1 MRWSL
6 SLLLAVPVA
15 CWSPGT
21 SDKVPA
27 HTGEEETG
35 SEDTCAPTC
44 DDDTGSESA
53 EDSTAETGVDTG
65 SDSSGDSTDSS
76 ADDSAG
82 SDSAGD
88 DLDLNDADAKLLGDA
103 PGIGAGFAVSDVG
116 DANGD
121 GLGDLAVIAPAGS
134 PGIVFVMQH
143 PVSGSVSLGDSE
155 GRLIA
160 DGTDEIGMTTEMAP
174 MDGGADMDGDGY
186 DDLVVGMPFSGAD
199 SEGWA
204 GVLEGPVVGDL
215 YPTDVDATLSGGALD
230 IAGSGVAWL
239 GDMNGDGW
247 EDLAIGANGVV
258 GSESEVGYCSR
269 ADEEVEDDEYGLA
282 AGAVYVV
289 LGPVTGTA
297 SLEEGSEARLVGEDG
312 YDYAGEPVVPAG
324 DLNGDGIVDLFGA
337 ASGNCEG
344 GYEAGA
350 AYVVLGPV
358 SGEGLLADA
367 DAKLVG
373 EFYHDRAGQSLAVAG
388 DTNGDGWP
396 DLLVGVPRRDVFR
409 GETYLILGPVSGT
422 VDLSTAD
429 AMFTGEAAV
438 DYSGASVVGAG
449 DQDADGYADLAIGAY
464 FADSE
469 TEYGGALYI
478 LYGPQAGLHDLGE
491 ADAKFT
497 APSGAAGKSVAN
509 VGDVD
514 LDGLPDLLVGA
525 YSDSD
530 GASGA
535 GAAYL
540 LLGGGTLLTHARESR

>member
-15 CWSPGT
+15 CWSPGP

-27 HTGEEETG
+27 HTGESETG
-35 SEDTCAPTC
+35 SGDSCAPTC
-44 DDDTGSESA
+44 DGDTGSESGD
-53 EDSTAETGVDTG
+53 DSTAETGVDTG
-65 SDSSGDSTDSS
+65 SDSSGDSADST

-215 YPTDVDATLSGGALD
+215 YPTDVDATLSGGAFAG
-230 IAGSGVAWL
+230 AGSGVAWM
-239 GDMNGDGW
+239 GDMNDDGW
-247 EDLAIGANGVV
+247 EDLAIGALGVD
-258 GSESEVGYCSR
+258 GSESTVGYCSR
-269 ADEEVEDDEYGLA
+269 ADEEVEVDEGGQT
-282 AGAVYVV
+282 AGAVYVM
-289 LGPVTGTA
+289 LGPVSGTT
-297 SLEEGSEARLVGEDG
+297 SLAEGAEARLVGEDG
-312 YDYAGEPVVPAG
+312 YDLAGETVSPAG
-324 DLNGDGIVDLFGA
+324 DLDGDGVVDLFGA
-337 ASGNCEG
+337 APLNCEG

-396 DLLVGVPRRDVFR
+396 DLLVGAPEQDVFR
-409 GETYLILGPVSGT
+409 GETYLVLGPASGN
-422 VDLSTAD
+422 VDLGTAD
-429 AMFTGEAAV
+429 ATFTGEAIG
-438 DYSGASVVGAG
+438 DYSGASIVGAG
-449 DQDADGYADLAIGAY
+449 DQDGDGYADLAIGAY
-464 FADSE
+464 FADAE
-469 TEYGGALYI
+469 TTYGGALYI
-478 LYGPQAGLHDLGE
+478 LFGPQSGTHDLGE

-497 APSGAAGKSVAN
+497 SPAGAAGKSVAN

-514 LDGLPDLLVGA
+514 ADGLADLLVGA
-525 YSDSD
+525 YGDD
-530 GASGA
+530 EGGEVA